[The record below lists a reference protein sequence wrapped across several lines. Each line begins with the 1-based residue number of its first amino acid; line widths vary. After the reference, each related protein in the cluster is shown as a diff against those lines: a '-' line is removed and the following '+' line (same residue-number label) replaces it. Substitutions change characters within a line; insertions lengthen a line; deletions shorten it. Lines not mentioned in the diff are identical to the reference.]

1 MYNQFII
8 KMSKNKNKMKYNSGI
23 TIIELLVVISI
34 FIIISGITIFNYSK
48 FKSTATLQNLAD
60 DIALSVRR
68 VQGYAIGVKGYNDA
82 FGYSYGIHFTAD
94 PGLASQY
101 SGSSRSFI
109 LFIDI
114 DGDGKYDAGSSCGT
128 PTGESECLEVLSV
141 TNTNEVSEIHI
152 VENGNDMT
160 IDKKDTLD
168 ILFKRPNPEPNLF
181 CYGDSSNDMNSCD
194 PISVEISYIKIRVSN
209 PNSYNTYKDVIVN
222 SNGQI
227 SVS

>member
-1 MYNQFII
+1 
-8 KMSKNKNKMKYNSGI
+8 MSKNKNKMKYNSGI

-68 VQGYAIGVKGYNDA
+68 VQGYAIGVKGYNDE
-82 FGYSYGIHFTAD
+82 FNRPYGIHFTSN
-94 PGLASQY
+94 PEVVSQY

-109 LFIDI
+109 LFIDMN
-114 DGDGKYDAGSSCGT
+114 DNGKYDAGSSCGI
-128 PTGESECLEVLSV
+128 PSEDSECLEVLSV
-141 TNTNEVSEIHI
+141 NNTNMVSEIHI
-152 VENGNDMT
+152 IENNNDII
-160 IDKKDTLD
+160 IDKEDTLA
-168 ILFKRPNPEPNLF
+168 ILFKRPNPEPGLF
-181 CYGDSSNDMNSCD
+181 CYGDSSNDTSFCD
-194 PISVEISYIKIRVSN
+194 PLSAEISSVQIRVAN
-209 PNSYNTYKDVIVN
+209 PNSYDTHKDIIVN